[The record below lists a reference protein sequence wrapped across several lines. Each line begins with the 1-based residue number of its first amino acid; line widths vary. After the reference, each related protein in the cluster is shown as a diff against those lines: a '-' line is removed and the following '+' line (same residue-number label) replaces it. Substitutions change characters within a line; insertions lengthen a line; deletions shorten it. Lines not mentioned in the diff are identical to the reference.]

1 MLPAMSSAEATRRG
15 RFLLLLI
22 VLALLGVADG
32 VYLTL
37 VHVDLE
43 VGKAD
48 VGGVCHALAANGCN
62 VTGGR
67 FGDLGGVPVAT
78 IGLAGAAATA
88 FAGIMAFVRRREAWD
103 AWRSAAYLLGLASV
117 AASLLMAV
125 FSTLERSYCP
135 FCLGW
140 YVLNFG
146 IAASGWAAIGES
158 QDRDIGT
165 LVRDTLGPPA
175 LPLVAV
181 VAFSLAGGLWGS
193 SLRRNALVGERDA
206 ALEDALPGIVEEVM
220 AQGKVKL
227 DLTGL
232 PTKGPDDA
240 DITIV
245 EVADFE
251 CPFCKKVWDNVAELR
266 ATSSLSVRTA
276 FIHYPLDASCN
287 EGVGTLHEMACGAAR
302 ASECARRRDK
312 FWEYADILFE
322 RQPALE
328 KDDLVDY
335 AAELG
340 LDKAEFEA
348 CLADPETDKAL
359 KKSIARAVALNVE
372 ATPTFYVNGYK
383 FQGSVGKPLFIPLV
397 ERLVKTDAARAA
409 N

>member
-1 MLPAMSSAEATRRG
+1 MLPPMSSAEATRRG

-43 VGKAD
+43 VGKPGAA
-48 VGGVCHALAANGCN
+48 GICHALAANGCN

-88 FAGIMAFVRRREAWD
+88 FAGIMAFVRRDVAWD
-103 AWRSAAYLLGLASV
+103 SWRSAALLLGLFSV
-117 AASLLMAV
+117 AASVLMAV
-125 FSTLERSYCP
+125 FSALEGSYCP
-135 FCLGW
+135 FCLIW

-146 IAASGWAAIGES
+146 IAAAGWAAIGVS
-158 QDRDIGT
+158 QDRDLGT
-165 LVRDTLGPPA
+165 LLRDTLGPPA

-181 VAFSLAGGLWGS
+181 MAFSLAGGLYGAS
-193 SLRRNALVGERDA
+193 VRRNSLVGERDA
-206 ALEDALPGIVEEVM
+206 AMREALPKIVEEVL
-220 AQGKVKL
+220 AQGKVQV
-227 DLTGL
+227 DLQGL

-266 ATSSLSVRTA
+266 KTTDLSVRTA

-287 EGVGTLHEMACGAAR
+287 KGVGTLHEMACGAAR
-302 ASECARRRDK
+302 AAECARRHDK
-312 FWEYADILFE
+312 FWEYGDLLFS

-328 KDDLVDY
+328 KDDLLGY
-335 AAELG
+335 AVELG

-348 CLADPETDKAL
+348 CLADPEIDKTL
-359 KKSIARAVALNVE
+359 KKSIARAVALGVD
-372 ATPTFYVNGYK
+372 ATPTFYVNGYE
-383 FQGSVGKPLFIPLV
+383 FRGSVAQPLFIPLV
-397 ERLVKTDAARAA
+397 QALVKADAAKTAD
-409 N
+409 